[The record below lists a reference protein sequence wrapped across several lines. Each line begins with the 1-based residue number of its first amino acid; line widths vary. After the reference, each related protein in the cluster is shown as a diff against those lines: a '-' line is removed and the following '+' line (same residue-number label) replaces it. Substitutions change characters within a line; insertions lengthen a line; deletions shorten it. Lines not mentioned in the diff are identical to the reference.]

1 MIEKSLPVVTE
12 VMDLEAAKNTGAI
25 ALFDEKYGDSVR
37 VVSMGEESKEFCGGT
52 HVSNTSEI
60 GLFKIVSEE
69 SIGSGVRRITSVTK
83 MHAYEA
89 FKEEETYLYETAAL
103 LKMANWNGF
112 KKKLQNLL
120 DENAALRKENA
131 AAKEKAMMAEAAAQV
146 SQAEDV
152 NGIHVLML
160 RLKDQNNGTLKNYAE
175 TLRNRMENGFVFLSN
190 ENDGKLTFVCAS
202 SKEAIARGL
211 KAGDIARKAA
221 QITGGNGGGRP
232 DMAQAGGR
240 DISRIDEAFASVKE
254 AVNAIR

>member
-1 MIEKSLPVVTE
+1 MIEQSLPVVTE
-12 VMDLEAAKNTGAI
+12 VMDLESAKNTGAI

-37 VVSMGEESKEFCGGT
+37 VVSMGDVSKDFCGGT

-83 MHAYEA
+83 MRAYEA
-89 FKEEETYLYETAAL
+89 FKEEERYLYETAAL

-112 KKKLQNLL
+112 KEKLQGLL
-120 DENAALRKENA
+120 DENAALKKENA
-131 AAKEKAMMAEAAAQV
+131 AAKETAMMAEAAAQTAN
-146 SQAEDV
+146 AEDV
-152 NGIHVLML
+152 NGIHVLIL
-160 RLKDQNNGTLKNYAE
+160 RLKDQNTGTLKNYAE
-175 TLRNRMENGFVFLSN
+175 TLRNRLENGFVFLSN
-190 ENDGKLTFVCAS
+190 EANGKLTFVCAS

-240 DISRIDEAFASVKE
+240 DLDKIEEAFASVRA
-254 AVNAIR
+254 AVDSIR